1 MEEQIMAALQPI
13 AEKIL
18 RPIIADEVK
27 KAIALDREAER
38 PEKMYSRDEVCQM
51 LHITPTTLW
60 SRTKEGRIHATKN
73 GRRVLYAESQ
83 VKRLMGV

>member
-1 MEEQIMAALQPI
+1 MAVLQPI

-18 RPIIADEVK
+18 RPIIAQEVQ

-60 SRTKEGRIHATKN
+60 SRTKKGRIHATKN
-73 GRRVLYAESQ
+73 GRRVLFSESE